1 MLKGT
6 ITADGRLF
14 LPKPLLRSMNITGST
29 KVIITTKG
37 DDIVISKAT
46 SCCALCLKSDNMIEG
61 VPVCRECAEKVADLL
76 KLV

>member
-14 LPKPLLRSMNITGST
+14 LPKPLLKSMNITGST
-29 KVIITTKG
+29 KVLISSDG
-37 DDIVISKAT
+37 NEIVVKKET
-46 SCCALCLKSDNMIEG
+46 CCCRFCGKDKNMIEG
-61 VPVCRECAEKVADLL
+61 FPVCRGCAEKVSDLL

>member
-14 LPKPLLRSMNITGST
+14 LPKPLLKSLNITGST
-29 KVIITTKG
+29 KVIIRTEGEDIIITKAEK
-37 DDIVISKAT
+37 S
-46 SCCALCLKSDNMIEG
+46 CALCHKTDNMIEG
-61 VPVCRECAEKVADLL
+61 FPVCRDCAEKVSDLL